1 METLE
6 APKKEILIEEYNLA
20 DGKGKSMLEKLFGK
34 SAFIPN
40 IRDRVNGI
48 FENALPF
55 YDKMDDDVLRLINY
69 TGTNPDMISSSNYH
83 KAIILTAVFNEGWV
97 ADFTNDDQ
105 PKYQVYYRH
114 KPGFGLAYGAY
125 VGWATHTVCG
135 GRLCFRDKETA
146 IYVTTTFPEIFRD
159 FLTIK

>member
-6 APKKEILIEEYNLA
+6 APKKELLIEDYKQA
-20 DGKGKSMLEKLFGK
+20 DDKGKSMLEKLFGK

-55 YDKMDDDVLRLINY
+55 YDKLDEDVLRLINY
-69 TGTNPDMISSSNYH
+69 SGSNPDMVSSSNYH
-83 KAIILTAVFNEGWV
+83 KCVILTAVFNEGWV
-97 ADFTNDDQ
+97 ADFTDDNQ

-114 KPGFGLAYGAY
+114 KSGFGLAYNDY
-125 VGWATHTVCG
+125 DYW
-135 GRLCFRDKETA
+135 
-146 IYVTTTFPEIFRD
+146 FPLRFAAVAFALKTKKRRCMS
-159 FLTIK
+159 